1 MKVYKESDCASLPG
15 RGGAEGSIPGIKS
28 FNFFFQQASTV
39 LLTLLFSTLILPL
52 DRYKN

>member
-1 MKVYKESDCASLPG
+1 MKVYKESDCASFPG
-15 RGGAEGSIPGIKS
+15 GGGGGGGHSRHQVIEI
-28 FNFFFQQASTV
+28 FFQEASTA